1 MKAILCHKVGP
12 LVSFCVLVFSAS
24 EKLVGQQ
31 RGLEPSDYYD
41 MVSVGDVEISPD
53 GDLVAFTVTRILEDE
68 NTRRREVW
76 MQVLRGGRPE
86 GKAYRFTD
94 PTADSHSPVWSPD
107 GQLLSFTSN
116 REGDPNTTWFLRVG
130 GPGGEAFHIEG
141 VRGTPV
147 YSRDGQW
154 IAYLASPVTSE
165 GQERD
170 GWVAPDA
177 ITNTLDLERFDG
189 RVITS
194 TRYKRD
200 GILTFQKHFS
210 TNVAEE
216 IYLVDADG
224 GTPRRLTELPF
235 DKSGVS
241 WSSNGRVIFFSGD
254 REQNDESNS
263 QLTDDLWAVR
273 INDGAVASITGNPGS
288 ETAPTPSPDGTRL
301 VFLSN
306 PERGS
311 ELDVMIAEIGSDGS
325 LRAEPENLTSGWDL
339 DPGTPEWTA
348 DGTGILFTAGIGGN
362 RQLFRVATSGGPV
375 TQVTTGDRQIVSIS
389 LSSRGDMMAYA
400 STDAVS
406 PTELFLARGDGTGE
420 TRITDLNDDWL
431 DGLSLVSP
439 ERLTWLVGDSVE
451 IEGWLVKP
459 VGYVPG
465 REYPLI
471 LKIHGGPHGAYGNT
485 FFPTFH
491 VLSASG
497 FFVLYSNPRGSG
509 SYGHDFK
516 YATRGRWG
524 LMDSEDFLTGVD
536 TALEEYPD
544 IDGTRIGVSG
554 GSYGGFMT
562 NWLSATSDRFSAA
575 VTSRSIT
582 NWESWWGT
590 SDAQG
595 LTAYE
600 FYGHPWERRELYRRL
615 SPISYVENVTIP
627 TLIIHSEND
636 YRTPIGDGEQWFMA
650 LKKLGVPVEMVRYP
664 RSSHGLSR
672 TGEPWLLVDR
682 LERMRSW
689 FLHWLV
695 EEPFSMTSR

>member
-41 MVSVGDVEISPD
+41 TVSVGDVEISPD

-165 GQERD
+165 GQEMD

-177 ITNTLDLERFDG
+177 ITYTLDLERFDG

-288 ETAPTPSPDGTRL
+288 ETAPTPSPDGTRR

-339 DPGTPEWTA
+339 DPGTP
-348 DGTGILFTAGIGGN
+348 
-362 RQLFRVATSGGPV
+362 
-375 TQVTTGDRQIVSIS
+375 
-389 LSSRGDMMAYA
+389 
-400 STDAVS
+400 
-406 PTELFLARGDGTGE
+406 
-420 TRITDLNDDWL
+420 
-431 DGLSLVSP
+431 
-439 ERLTWLVGDSVE
+439 
-451 IEGWLVKP
+451 
-459 VGYVPG
+459 
-465 REYPLI
+465 
-471 LKIHGGPHGAYGNT
+471 
-485 FFPTFH
+485 
-491 VLSASG
+491 
-497 FFVLYSNPRGSG
+497 
-509 SYGHDFK
+509 
-516 YATRGRWG
+516 
-524 LMDSEDFLTGVD
+524 
-536 TALEEYPD
+536 
-544 IDGTRIGVSG
+544 
-554 GSYGGFMT
+554 
-562 NWLSATSDRFSAA
+562 
-575 VTSRSIT
+575 
-582 NWESWWGT
+582 
-590 SDAQG
+590 
-595 LTAYE
+595 
-600 FYGHPWERRELYRRL
+600 
-615 SPISYVENVTIP
+615 
-627 TLIIHSEND
+627 
-636 YRTPIGDGEQWFMA
+636 
-650 LKKLGVPVEMVRYP
+650 
-664 RSSHGLSR
+664 
-672 TGEPWLLVDR
+672 
-682 LERMRSW
+682 
-689 FLHWLV
+689 
-695 EEPFSMTSR
+695 